1 MFLKTRESFTWLCD
15 SSSDLASYGFDAD
28 KPIKINPKLFTAT
41 HRGIHMPEIS
51 NIYSNTINSAK
62 IEVKDAAGNIV
73 KDASNN
79 DKLNKESNN
88 LCVLFYNSQA
98 QESCKQLEKFMG
110 TSKPL
115 SKKRGFGRNY
125 DDTPTIK
132 TFNFPDNDFS
142 EKHDNDK
149 MFNPSDEGSIIID
162 FKFKYLKED
171 KKLVVPLKEERNLF
185 TIDTLKIF
193 FRNTK
198 DKGLRLGVYCSK
210 FKSDKFSKEIYGNS
224 IDPDD
229 EYKQT
234 LYGTKEFNNS
244 DDNKEFRL
252 AVTFKNKVTYVIKNG
267 NITNTV
273 KKKNVTI
280 DMILETKVNPDNSK
294 PTYDYI
300 GKGLFNYFIKDD
312 DNNFNQFISSEK
324 EIEMKINDNT
334 KNNNNPYE
342 LNKNN
347 NKVILNNKYIGIS
360 DFKESYLTN
369 EGRNLIDGVI
379 HTFDIYKRHLNGTFY
394 TPLGKFENVSMVFR
408 AYDCNEYKKLCDC
421 ENINYYPT
429 IRFYQKDNFDK
440 IKKIDDYPLG
450 KPIHWQWVSSWIM
463 GWNRYNLDRTLTTD
477 NTKQSGYD
485 EGSKDGDTSTTSI
498 FPYIDSDTT
507 KVEFSKITPITDK
520 TLEKRDLYDGSHRW
534 ALWPKDNEGLES
546 IDKLMSCISE

>member
-41 HRGIHMPEIS
+41 HKGIHMPEIS
-51 NIYSNTINSAK
+51 NIYSNNISP
-62 IEVKDAAGNIV
+62 VKLTG
-73 KDASNN
+73 SNM
-79 DKLNKESNN
+79 ESNN
-88 LCVLFYNSQA
+88 LCVLFYNSQT
-98 QESCKQLEKFMG
+98 QDSCKQLEKFMG
-110 TSKPL
+110 TSKTG
-115 SKKRGFGRNY
+115 SEKRGFGRKHGDGKDIKPFIFQNTNNNPRLNT
-125 DDTPTIK
+125 DT
-132 TFNFPDNDFS
+132 
-142 EKHDNDK
+142 
-149 MFNPSDEGSIIID
+149 MFNPTGEGSIIID

-267 NITNTV
+267 SITSTV
-273 KKKNVTI
+273 NKKNVTI
-280 DMILETKVNPDNSK
+280 DMILETKVNPDSSK

-300 GKGLFNYFIKDD
+300 GKGLFNYYINDD
-312 DNNFNQFISSEK
+312 DNNVDKFISSEK
-324 EIEMKINDNT
+324 EMKINDNT
-334 KNNNNPYE
+334 NPYELNDNNNPYE
-342 LNKNN
+342 LNDNN
-347 NKVILNNKYIGIS
+347 NKVILNNKYMSIS

-394 TPLGKFENVSMVFR
+394 KSDNTLDKFENVSSMVFR

-463 GWNRYNLDRTLTTD
+463 GWNRYNIDRTSQIV
-477 NTKQSGYD
+477 NSEQSGYD
-485 EGSKDGDTSTTSI
+485 EGSKNGDITTLSTGSSI

-507 KVEFSKITPITDK
+507 EYELSNINLITVK

-534 ALWPKDNEGLES
+534 ALWPKDNIG
-546 IDKLMSCISE
+546 IDFIDDLMSCI